1 MKSYREMSN
10 EELKAEIDVLMK
22 EYRQYQNMDLKLN
35 MSRGK
40 PCLDQLDL
48 SMGLMD
54 VLSSEAD
61 MFCEDGT
68 DCRNY
73 GVLPACHHSC
83 RNDSRLSDHD
93 QSLQQT

>member
-40 PCLDQLDL
+40 PCLDQLDHVSVDGHTAFL
-48 SMGLMD
+48 SLIPEH
-54 VLSSEAD
+54 LLNPLPTLEAD
-61 MFCEDGT
+61 VD
-68 DCRNY
+68 
-73 GVLPACHHSC
+73 L
-83 RNDSRLSDHD
+83 LSILFFVP
-93 QSLQQT
+93 Q

>member
-48 SMGLMD
+48 SMD
-54 VLSSEAD
+54 
-61 MFCEDGT
+61 
-68 DCRNY
+68 
-73 GVLPACHHSC
+73 
-83 RNDSRLSDHD
+83 
-93 QSLQQT
+93 